1 MKSALIDTNII
12 LDLIGR
18 RMPFYQ
24 AAARLFTLGERKKV
38 QLYTSSLSIAN
49 ISYILREE
57 YGKDELRQ
65 ILSSFVL
72 IVDILDL
79 SGKIIGLALAD
90 QSFSDFED
98 TIQYFTARE
107 NRVDVII
114 SRNQKDFKASDIP
127 VMNCEQFISTIIK

>member
-18 RMPFYQ
+18 RMPFYP
-24 AAARLFTLGERKKV
+24 AAARLFTIGEKQKA
-38 QLYTSSLSIAN
+38 QLYISSLSIAN
-49 ISYILREE
+49 ISYILRKN
-57 YGKDELRQ
+57 YGRNELRQ
-65 ILSSFVL
+65 ILSNFLL

-79 SGKIIGLALAD
+79 SGKIIDLALAD
-90 QSFSDFED
+90 QGFNDFED
-98 TIQYFTARE
+98 TIQFYTARE

-127 VMNCEQFISTIIK
+127 VMNCEQFISSIK